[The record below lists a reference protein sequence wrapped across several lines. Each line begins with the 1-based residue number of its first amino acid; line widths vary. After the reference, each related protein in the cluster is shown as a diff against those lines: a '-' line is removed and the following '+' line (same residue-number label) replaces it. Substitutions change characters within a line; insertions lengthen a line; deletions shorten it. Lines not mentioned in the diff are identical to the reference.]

1 MPSIRKKINKK
12 NAISFK
18 SMFDYYIEILISLS
32 FSLLAMN
39 DLYLLFSFLTW
50 NTNLAMCM
58 AIGILLHY
66 FLLSSF
72 AWMLCFSILQYLT
85 FNKVLFVI
93 KRFYLKSAIF
103 SLCKYNIGLIYF
115 YIVNSNKI
123 YFFSIFILF

>member
-1 MPSIRKKINKK
+1 MIVFQFLNSDFFSRKKLNKA
-12 NAISFK
+12 NTISFK

-39 DLYLLFSFLTW
+39 VLYLLFSFLTW

-58 AIGILLHY
+58 VVGILLHY

-93 KRFYLKSAIF
+93 KRFYLKSALF
-103 SLCKYNIGLIYF
+103 SFCKFNFRLQ
-115 YIVNSNKI
+115 
-123 YFFSIFILF
+123 